1 MSSKK
6 SPLVVKSRG
15 RSSSSFSFKLK
26 TLLTLICPTVFLFV
40 LLFSF
45 SSYTQAV
52 GETTGEFTEDSDFS
66 ILSNHVDSDGDGL
79 SDALETM
86 LGTEKNDKYG
96 DYDNDGLYDFEEY
109 LNLYGNP
116 DVDTNTPKYKFNE
129 SKTYGGVKDI
139 YHHFNLTSDKTDY
152 VRDNNNYNPNIYSS
166 LNNHLLWN
174 VTFSQDYAGGTSEGS
189 VTYSNNILRDVT
201 FSGDY
206 AGGTSDGSV
215 TYSNNVLRDVTFSGI
230 GAGGNFG
237 SFTRGGSVRYTRNT
251 LIDVTFSG
259 SNSGGSQL
267 STVTYE
273 SNRLTNVVFRGS
285 GSGGSIY
292 KSVTYASNTFNDVIF
307 RGSGSGGSQYD
318 ELTYRGNTFND
329 VTFSGDVAGG
339 GALPSYTG
347 NTFNDVTFSGPA
359 SGGSQFGTASYTGN
373 TFDGVTF
380 SGDASGGSYGSGV
393 SYINNTFDDV
403 VFNGWYAGGSQHDLV
418 LYEGNNFTNVRYD
431 KSTTSEGVYGNSGF
445 SGSGLTNYT
454 NNMFDQI
461 QYTQLDGRVAVF
473 NVTYVNNTIVNDSYD
488 SDGDGL
494 SDISELFTLG
504 TDPGNADSDGDN
516 LNDSYELDIELE
528 PLNPDTDGDGL
539 NDGWEIRYNRS
550 SGVNPFV
557 AATEAELGSDVDQDG
572 YTLLEEAE
580 RNTDPEGFDS
590 PPKTAGTTSVT
601 SEEEG
606 LLTSPLMPLVT
617 LMVAVTTGIL
627 IYRLIRRSS
636 KHTGNE
642 QI

>member
-15 RSSSSFSFKLK
+15 RSSSNFSFKLK
-26 TLLTLICPTVFLFV
+26 TLLMLMCLTVFLFV

-45 SSYTQAV
+45 SSGYTQAV
-52 GETTGEFTEDSDFS
+52 GKTTGEFTEESDLS

-79 SDALETM
+79 SDTLE
-86 LGTEKNDKYG
+86 GTLNTPVNNKYG
-96 DYDNDGLYDFEEY
+96 DVDNDGLYDFEEY
-109 LNLYGNP
+109 LDLYGTPNNNT
-116 DVDTNTPKYKFNE
+116 DTQKYKYNDG
-129 SKTYGGVKDI
+129 STYGDVQDI
-139 YHHFNLTSDKTDY
+139 YHYFNTSNKNGY
-152 VRDNNNYNPNIYSS
+152 VRDDNNYNPTVYGS
-166 LNNHLLWN
+166 LNNRLLWN
-174 VTFSQDYAGGTSEGS
+174 VTFSQDYAGGHQNSAI
-189 VTYSNNILRDVT
+189 TYSNNILRDVT
-201 FSGDY
+201 FSGDH

-215 TYSNNVLRDVTFSGI
+215 RYINNILRDVTFSGI

-237 SFTRGGSVRYTRNT
+237 GFAKGDGSVRYIRNT

-267 STVTYE
+267 GTVTYE
-273 SNRLTNVVFRGS
+273 SNTLTNVVFRGS

-292 KSVTYASNTFNDVIF
+292 GPVTYAINTFNDVTF
-307 RGSGSGGSQYD
+307 SGDVAGGSQYD

-347 NTFNDVTFSGPA
+347 NRFNDVIFSGPA

-373 TFDGVTF
+373 DFNGVTF
-380 SGDASGGSYGSGV
+380 SGDVAGGSYGAGAR
-393 SYINNTFDDV
+393 YINNTFDDV

-431 KSTTSEGVYGNSGF
+431 KSTTSEGVYGNSGL

-454 NNMFDQI
+454 NNIFDQI
-461 QYTQLDGRVAVF
+461 QYTQVDGRVAVF
-473 NVTYVNNTIVNDSYD
+473 NVTYVDNTILNDSD
-488 SDGDGL
+488 TDGDGL
-494 SDISELFTLG
+494 GDLFEFLTSG

-516 LNDSYELDIELE
+516 LTDGYELDIELD

-539 NDGWEIRYNRS
+539 NDGWETRYNRS
-550 SGVNPFV
+550 SGVNPLI

-580 RNTDPEGFDS
+580 RNTDPEGFNS
-590 PPKTAGTTSVT
+590 PPKTSAVT

-627 IYRLIRRSS
+627 IYRWIRRSS